1 VKIVRQLVPLS
12 SRAFIYG
19 STDYKSTINTL
30 DALASMLIV
39 PLGVIDDIRILTK
52 EGQYFFV
59 SYSRH
64 PDTSLC

>member
-1 VKIVRQLVPLS
+1 MKIVRQLVPLS
-12 SRAFIYG
+12 SRAFIYW
-19 STDYKSTINTL
+19 STDYKSFINTL

-39 PLGVIDDIRILTK
+39 PLGVLDDIRILTK

-64 PDTSLC
+64 PDASFC